1 MPEHIDRLV
10 AATGVTPELDQV
22 QINPRW
28 AQPELRAYNAAH
40 GILTQSWRPLG
51 MGGDLLELPLI
62 VGLAQK
68 YGVTPG
74 QVVIAWHVALGLST
88 TPKSE
93 DPVRQAENLAAASL
107 VLEVADVEALS
118 ALDGTEPDVT
128 SPYTFGH

>member
-1 MPEHIDRLV
+1 MLLCWCLAEAKAAADDAAAGDRLRSNDQRRW
-10 AATGVTPELDQV
+10 ELFG
-22 QINPRW
+22 
-28 AQPELRAYNAAH
+28 ALSLA
-40 GILTQSWRPLG
+40 G
-51 MGGDLLELPLI
+51 M
-62 VGLAQK
+62 LASK
-68 YGVTPG
+68 YF
-74 QVVIAWHVALGLST
+74 AWHVALGLST